1 MAASYL
7 FYEML
12 TCTLHFLCDVNG
24 ETQLSPPLTLTLTL
38 TSYLLHYSHASF
50 PEEGGGGRRGVRQK
64 EEKSWWRGYLQY
76 SPSNAWKNSNSNC
89 ACNVRTNWTM
99 LRSANNLLTSISDK
113 HIPSLADFTEG
124 NEDAEY

>member
-50 PEEGGGGRRGVRQK
+50 PERGGGGKEVGEAERREVLVTWLPPILSFKCVK
-64 EEKSWWRGYLQY
+64 E
-76 SPSNAWKNSNSNC
+76 
-89 ACNVRTNWTM
+89 
-99 LRSANNLLTSISDK
+99 
-113 HIPSLADFTEG
+113 
-124 NEDAEY
+124 

>member
-38 TSYLLHYSHASF
+38 SSYLLHYSHASF
-50 PEEGGGGRRGVRQK
+50 PERGGGTEVGEAERREVLVTWLPPILSFKCVK
-64 EEKSWWRGYLQY
+64 E
-76 SPSNAWKNSNSNC
+76 
-89 ACNVRTNWTM
+89 
-99 LRSANNLLTSISDK
+99 
-113 HIPSLADFTEG
+113 
-124 NEDAEY
+124 

>member
-50 PEEGGGGRRGVRQK
+50 TERGGGKEVGEAERREVLVTWLPPILSFKCVK
-64 EEKSWWRGYLQY
+64 E
-76 SPSNAWKNSNSNC
+76 
-89 ACNVRTNWTM
+89 
-99 LRSANNLLTSISDK
+99 
-113 HIPSLADFTEG
+113 
-124 NEDAEY
+124 

>member
-38 TSYLLHYSHASF
+38 TPYLLHSSHASF
-50 PEEGGGGRRGVRQK
+50 PERGGGGKEVGEAERREVLVTWLPPILSFKCVK
-64 EEKSWWRGYLQY
+64 E
-76 SPSNAWKNSNSNC
+76 
-89 ACNVRTNWTM
+89 
-99 LRSANNLLTSISDK
+99 
-113 HIPSLADFTEG
+113 
-124 NEDAEY
+124 

>member
-24 ETQLSPPLTLTLTL
+24 ETQPSPPLTLTLTL

-50 PEEGGGGRRGVRQK
+50 PERGGGGRRWVRQK
-64 EEKSWWRGYLQY
+64 EEKSW
-76 SPSNAWKNSNSNC
+76 
-89 ACNVRTNWTM
+89 
-99 LRSANNLLTSISDK
+99 
-113 HIPSLADFTEG
+113 
-124 NEDAEY
+124 